1 MPESQLLIIITVIVV
16 ASMIA
21 LKVYTYRKARYL
33 RELGYSFVY
42 YYMKNCGDI
51 NYYRN
56 SDNHIGKKYKSS
68 FDILEE
74 NRSKWFLGVSSRIKI
89 NHLISF
95 YELANGLTKGIQP
108 FFIISHYFAHSENML
123 FEEQAKESEE
133 NMQKIVD
140 SEFRKHITKSTG
152 EMDIMDFP
160 NKKQYKHN
168 LESLRNKHNKE
179 FVEQELQNN
188 KLYFDS
194 VLKYPLDPQQ
204 RESIVK
210 LEDNCL
216 VISSAGSGK
225 TSTSIA
231 KVKYLLERR
240 RMKKE
245 EILVVSYNE
254 T

>member
-1 MPESQLLIIITVIVV
+1 MPESQLLIIIAVIVV
-16 ASMIA
+16 ASLIA

-42 YYMKNCGDI
+42 SYMKSCGDI

-89 NHLISF
+89 NHLINF

-108 FFIISHYFAHSENML
+108 FFIISHYFAHSENKP
-123 FEEQAKESEE
+123 FEEQAKELEE

-140 SEFRKHITKSTG
+140 SEFRKYITKSTG

-160 NKKQYKHN
+160 NKIQYKH
-168 LESLRNKHNKE
+168 K
-179 FVEQELQNN
+179 LQ
-188 KLYFDS
+188 
-194 VLKYPLDPQQ
+194 
-204 RESIVK
+204 
-210 LEDNCL
+210 
-216 VISSAGSGK
+216 
-225 TSTSIA
+225 T
-231 KVKYLLERR
+231 
-240 RMKKE
+240 
-245 EILVVSYNE
+245 
-254 T
+254 